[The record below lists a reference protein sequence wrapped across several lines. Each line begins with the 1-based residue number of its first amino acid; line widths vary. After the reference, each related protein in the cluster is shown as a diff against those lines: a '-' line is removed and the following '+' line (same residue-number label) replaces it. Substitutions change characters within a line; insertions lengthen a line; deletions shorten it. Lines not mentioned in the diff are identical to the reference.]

1 MTNDPT
7 PIAQIQRRYGIVGR
21 QAELAAALAVV
32 GAGRNLLLEGP
43 AGVGKSTVALAVCR
57 YVDREPVRVDGGAV
71 GGGCTAHDGR
81 AACDDG
87 AAHDIGAT
95 CDDGAAA
102 FVAGPL
108 AQAMRDGRLL
118 FVARLDCLPEAVQS
132 ALASALKE
140 RLVRVSGVGEVHAA
154 PAFAVVATCD
164 PGDPRGAGRL
174 AGALGERFER
184 LTLGYQSAAD
194 EAAIVAADSGSDD
207 VSLVGVAVRVT
218 RGTRLHPGFVRG
230 ASVRGASDMVT
241 ITEDLWAENRDACG
255 AVNRETLR
263 RAAEAALAPLV
274 EPAAG
279 SDPANALDDLL
290 ELVCGRGQDPDVALA
305 TDSTRAAGR
314 GAALER

>member
-7 PIAQIQRRYGIVGR
+7 TIAQIQRRYGIVGR
-21 QAELAAALAVV
+21 QAALAVALAALT
-32 GAGRNLLLEGP
+32 AGRNLLLDGP
-43 AGVGKSTVALAVCR
+43 AGVGKSTVAMAVCR
-57 YVDREPVRVDGGAV
+57 HLGRELVRVDGGA
-71 GGGCTAHDGR
+71 AADGAVR
-81 AACDDG
+81 DGSAVHDDG
-87 AAHDIGAT
+87 AAT
-95 CDDGAAA
+95 

-118 FVARLDCLPEAVQS
+118 FVTRLDCLPKTLQS
-132 ALASALKE
+132 ALAAALDE
-140 RLVRVSGVGEVHAA
+140 RLVRVPHAGEVSAA
-154 PAFAVVATCD
+154 KGFAVVATCD
-164 PGDPRGAGRL
+164 PGDPRRTGRL
-174 AGALGERFER
+174 VGALGGRFER

-241 ITEDLWAENRDACG
+241 TTEDLWAANRDACG

-274 EPAAG
+274 ELSADTDLA
-279 SDPANALDDLL
+279 SALDDLL
-290 ELVCGRGQDPDVALA
+290 ELVCGRGQDPDVVLA
-305 TDSTRAAGR
+305 TETAR

>member
-57 YVDREPVRVDGGAV
+57 YVDREPVRVDGGSVHDGAGV
-71 GGGCTAHDGR
+71 AHDG
-81 AACDDG
+81 AG
-87 AAHDIGAT
+87 VAHD
-95 CDDGAAA
+95 DAAA

-108 AQAMRDGRLL
+108 ARAMRDGGLL

-140 RLVRVSGVGEVHAA
+140 RVVRVSGVGEVHAA
-154 PAFAVVATCD
+154 PAFAAVATCD

-241 ITEDLWAENRDACG
+241 TTEDLWAANRDACG

-290 ELVCGRGQDPDVALA
+290 ELVCGRGQDPDVVLA
-305 TDSTRAAGR
+305 TETAR

>member
-32 GAGRNLLLEGP
+32 GAGRNLLLDGP
-43 AGVGKSTVALAVCR
+43 AGVGKSTVALAICR
-57 YVDREPVRVDGGAV
+57 YVDREPVRVDGGVAQ
-71 GGGCTAHDGR
+71 
-81 AACDDG
+81 DG
-87 AAHDIGAT
+87 AG
-95 CDDGAAA
+95 
-102 FVAGPL
+102 VAGPL
-108 AQAMRDGRLL
+108 AQAMRDGGLL

-140 RLVRVSGVGEVHAA
+140 RVVRVSGVGEVHAA
-154 PAFAVVATCD
+154 PAFAAVATCD

-230 ASVRGASDMVT
+230 ASVRGASDMVI

>member
-21 QAELAAALAVV
+21 QAELAAALTAVS
-32 GAGRNLLLEGP
+32 AGRNLLLEGP

-57 YVDREPVRVDGGAV
+57 YVGREPVRFDGAAAGD
-71 GGGCTAHDGR
+71 CTGHNDGVAHDDD
-81 AACDDG
+81 AAHDDG
-87 AAHDIGAT
+87 AT
-95 CDDGAAA
+95 A

-118 FVARLDCLPEAVQS
+118 FVARLDCLSDAVQS
-132 ALASALKE
+132 ALATALKE
-140 RLVRVSGVGEVHAA
+140 RLVRVSGVGYVHAA

-164 PGDPRGAGRL
+164 LGDPRGAGRL

-184 LTLGYQSAAD
+184 LTLDYQSAAD

-241 ITEDLWAENRDACG
+241 IAEDLWAEKRDACG

-263 RAAEAALAPLV
+263 RAAETALAPLV
-274 EPAAG
+274 SPAAG
-279 SDPANALDDLL
+279 SDPASALDELL

-305 TDSTRAAGR
+305 PDSAHAVGR
-314 GAALER
+314 GVALER